1 MPTVLVDYGEYSS
14 RSAECKAPVPKS
26 RRTRNQSAATAA
38 ATARACA
45 GSSKHITPTTSPAG
59 MTATASDEAAQDAK
73 PSTRDS
79 PGEPQSG
86 GVRAT
91 STIASGVDAATS

>member
-38 ATARACA
+38 ACA